1 MRGRL
6 LRALSH
12 LKAAKNH
19 LDEAKHL
26 VDRSYV
32 YGVEFPP
39 AQASLKELSL
49 LVGQKYTQS
58 VINNLKPAK
67 EPK

>member
-1 MRGRL
+1 MRGKL
-6 LRALSH
+6 LRALAH

-19 LDEAKHL
+19 LDEAKRL

-32 YGVEFPP
+32 YNVNCDP
-39 AQASLKELSL
+39 AKNSLNELSL

-58 VINNLKPAK
+58 VINNLTPAK